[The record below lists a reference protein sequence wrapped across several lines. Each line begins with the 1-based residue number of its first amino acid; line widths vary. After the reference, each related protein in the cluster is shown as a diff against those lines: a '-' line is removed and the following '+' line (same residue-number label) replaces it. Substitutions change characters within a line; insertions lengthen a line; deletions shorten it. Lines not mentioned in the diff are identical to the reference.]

1 MSELTPKQEAFC
13 REYLID
19 LNGKQA
25 AIRAGYSPKTAEVQ
39 ASRLLS
45 NAKVQA
51 YSKTLMEARAEKTGI
66 DAEWVLT
73 RLAQDATA
81 DVADLYDEN
90 GNLKQVHEWPIA
102 WRTGLVAGIDT
113 VQERIGTDP
122 EGKPEFAIV
131 RKVRLADR
139 AKLLEMVGKH
149 IDVRAFAERHEHS
162 GPNGGAIPVQHSVDL
177 SGLSASELKTM
188 KALLEKAG
196 APAEP

>member
-1 MSELTPKQEAFC
+1 MLRAKQEAFC

-51 YSKTLMEARAEKTGI
+51 YSKTLMDARTERTQI
-66 DAEWVLT
+66 DADWILK

-81 DVADLYDEN
+81 DVADLYDES
-90 GNLKQVHEWPIA
+90 GSLKSVHDWPIA

-113 VQERIGTDP
+113 AQERDGQDA
-122 EGKPEFAIV
+122 EGNPQFVTV

-139 AKLLEMVGKH
+139 TKLLELIGKH
-149 IDVRAFAERHEHS
+149 IDVGAFKDRIEHS
-162 GPNGGAIPVQHSVDL
+162 GKI
-177 SGLSASELKTM
+177 GLESLIT
-188 KALLEKAG
+188 G
-196 APAEP
+196 DG

>member
-1 MSELTPKQEAFC
+1 MRELTPKQKIFVS
-13 REYLID
+13 EYLLD

-66 DAEWVLT
+66 DAEWVLK

-90 GNLKQVHEWPIA
+90 CNLKSVHDWPMA
-102 WRTGLVAGIDT
+102 WRTGLVAGIET
-113 VQERIGTDP
+113 VQERDGQD
-122 EGKPEFAIV
+122 EDGKSQFVTV

-162 GPNGGAIPVQHSVDL
+162 GPNGGPIPVQHSVDL
-177 SGLSASELKTM
+177 SGLSAAELKTM

-196 APAEP
+196 APTEP

>member
-1 MSELTPKQEAFC
+1 MLTPKQEAFC

-51 YSKTLMEARAEKTGI
+51 YSKMLMEARTERTQI
-66 DAEWVLT
+66 DADWILK

-90 GNLKQVHEWPIA
+90 GHLLPVKDWPPH
-102 WRTGLVAGIDT
+102 WRTGLVSGIET
-113 VQERIGTDP
+113 AMERDGED
-122 EGKPEFAIV
+122 ENGKAQFVTV
-131 RKVRLADR
+131 RKLRLADR
-139 AKLLEMVGKH
+139 TKLLELLGKH
-149 IDVRAFAERHEHS
+149 IDVGAFKDKIEHS
-162 GPNGGAIPVQHSVDL
+162 GKIGLESLITGDDPN
-177 SGLSASELKTM
+177 
-188 KALLEKAG
+188 
-196 APAEP
+196 